1 MSYILD
7 ALKRADAERERG
19 QVPGLHSQASRT
31 PVTPDAARSPDRRQ
45 TDGRRLWMIAL
56 TLLAIGVLAAM
67 LWWGRGAP
75 VATEHPPAPAV
86 PATVVPATVPL
97 SPATPTAPPPA
108 PALTASAPPVAPILA
123 PPPPAPSA
131 EQATTPPAAAALPA
145 VPQKAASPVIRF
157 ADLSTA
163 QRTQLPQLSISGAS
177 YSENPAH
184 RLLIVNGQVVQEGQA
199 VAPGLV
205 LEQIGAR
212 EAVLNQRG
220 LRFSVG
226 Y

>member
-19 QVPGLHSQASRT
+19 QVPGLHSQAGRT
-31 PVTPDAARSPDRRQ
+31 PVPPDAARSPDRRQ

-56 TLLAIGVLAAM
+56 ALLAIGVFAAM
-67 LWWGRGAP
+67 LWRERGTP
-75 VATEHPPAPAV
+75 TATELPPAPAV
-86 PATVVPATVPL
+86 PAAVAV

-108 PALTASAPPVAPILA
+108 LAVTAPAPPVAPILA

-131 EQATTPPAAAALPA
+131 EQAATPPVAVATPA

-163 QRTQLPQLSISGAS
+163 QRTQLPPLNISGAS

-199 VAPGLV
+199 VAPGLL

-212 EAVLNQRG
+212 EAVLNQHG

>member
-31 PVTPDAARSPDRRQ
+31 PVPPDAARSPDRRQ

-86 PATVVPATVPL
+86 PATVPL

-108 PALTASAPPVAPILA
+108 PALTAPAPPVAPILA
-123 PPPPAPSA
+123 PPPAPSA
-131 EQATTPPAAAALPA
+131 EQAATPPAAAAPPA